1 MFTYVYTYISDVH
14 RHVHDV
20 YVTRHILT
28 YFTRKRQMILMKEM
42 SWKLLF
48 TLQEITVCVLLLALE
63 TAFGIKE
70 PVAG

>member
-1 MFTYVYTYISDVH
+1 MFTYVYTYVSDVH
-14 RHVHDV
+14 RRVHDV
-20 YVTRHILT
+20 YVTWHILT

-48 TLQEITVCVLLLALE
+48 TLQDITVSVLLHALE